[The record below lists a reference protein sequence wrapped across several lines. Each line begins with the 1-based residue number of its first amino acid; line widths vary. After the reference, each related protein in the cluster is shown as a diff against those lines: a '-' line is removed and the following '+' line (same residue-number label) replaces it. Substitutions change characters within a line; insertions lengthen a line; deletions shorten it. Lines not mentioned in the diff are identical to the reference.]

1 MQNLSRALWAS
12 TIVIISFLI
21 ATGVG
26 AQRAAPRIPV
36 HLDLL
41 WSSGYDDNIFR
52 LSQRDINRFKS
63 GTERYPNPNSTWDD
77 WRNDFGVTLTLPW
90 THANGWQTRL
100 EGSAKIALYA
110 TNHRK
115 NYQRYAASL
124 RQYFGKIWWVEGSFS
139 VVPSYYLR
147 EYLDRDLGI
156 REGCDYESRNYEAKL
171 RYRSP
176 WRTYIYPFFEF
187 QTLYYNRYFTEF
199 DAEWSTVGLAFDQL
213 LSRRWGVSGTYS
225 YTNGK
230 NVGGG
235 GPTAASLVDPFD
247 DTQYGDGD
255 FHENEIR
262 GAINY
267 EPRRIF
273 KKKWE
278 ISLSGRIRLRE
289 YITTNSQE
297 IDPFHA
303 DRKDTRWEISPRVTM
318 DVMRNLTGYADFLYE
333 QRTTDSPVGYVR
345 EFKDFVRR
353 TYFIGLE
360 YQLLPP
366 PRRRR

>member
-1 MQNLSRALWAS
+1 MHMLSRVSRVSA
-12 TIVIISFLI
+12 ILI
-21 ATGVG
+21 CCCWVVTGFS
-26 AQRAAPRIPV
+26 AKKAAPRIPL
-36 HLDLL
+36 HLDLS

-52 LSQRDINRFKS
+52 LSQRDINRFES
-63 GTERYPNPNSTWDD
+63 GTEGFPNPNSTWDD
-77 WRNDFGVTLTLPW
+77 WRNDFGITLTLPW
-90 THANGWQTRL
+90 KHANGWETRL
-100 EGSAKIALYA
+100 EGSAKAALYA

-124 RQYFGKIWWVEGSFS
+124 RQSFGKLWWIEGSFS

-156 REGCDYESRNYEAKL
+156 RTGCDYDSRSYEAKV

-176 WRTYIYPFFEF
+176 WRTYLYPFYEF

-199 DAEWSTVGLAFDQL
+199 DAEWSTFGLAVDQII
-213 LSRRWGVSGTYS
+213 SRHWQVSGS
-225 YTNGK
+225 YRFTDGK

-235 GPTAASLVDPFD
+235 GPTAASLVDPFN
-247 DTQYGDGD
+247 DTEYGDGD
-255 FHENEIR
+255 FRESEIR
-262 GAINY
+262 ASLKY
-267 EPRRIF
+267 EPRKIYHR
-273 KKKWE
+273 KWE
-278 ISLSGRIRLRE
+278 FSLSGRMRLRD
-289 YITTNSQE
+289 YTTNNSME

-303 DRKDTRWEISPRVTM
+303 DRKDTRWEISPRITVNLIQ
-318 DVMRNLTGYADFLYE
+318 NLTGYVDFLYE
-333 QRTTDSPVGYVR
+333 QRTTDSPIGYVR